1 MKDEND
7 DSLQEKETLYYRQPS
22 IFDKGKEFIFGI
34 GVVCISLF
42 VGVLVMNL
50 FDKSRS
56 LDTTSLRK
64 QNIPTETSTP
74 EITPEFTVIPS
85 QEIISS
91 PTVFE
96 PKELYY
102 ISQKNNFQVK
112 HPSLNVNPCVS
123 VPFGM
128 SDGYV
133 TDVVLA
139 KGEPEND
146 ESCGEYWITIGLYPQ
161 AKESDIDGI
170 INTYFQTLNKDE
182 YLITEG
188 TIAQKNTK
196 ILAKKLDPNSKLYI
210 FSKTENGPVYII
222 EIVGIS
228 KSKNLDEI
236 ERTLSTFE
244 LI

>member
-85 QEIISS
+85 QEII
-91 PTVFE
+91 
-96 PKELYY
+96 K
-102 ISQKNNFQVK
+102 
-112 HPSLNVNPCVS
+112 
-123 VPFGM
+123 
-128 SDGYV
+128 
-133 TDVVLA
+133 
-139 KGEPEND
+139 
-146 ESCGEYWITIGLYPQ
+146 
-161 AKESDIDGI
+161 
-170 INTYFQTLNKDE
+170 
-182 YLITEG
+182 
-188 TIAQKNTK
+188 
-196 ILAKKLDPNSKLYI
+196 
-210 FSKTENGPVYII
+210 
-222 EIVGIS
+222 
-228 KSKNLDEI
+228 
-236 ERTLSTFE
+236 
-244 LI
+244 

>member
-74 EITPEFTVIPS
+74 EITP
-85 QEIISS
+85 S

-170 INTYFQTLNKDE
+170 INTYFQTFNKDE